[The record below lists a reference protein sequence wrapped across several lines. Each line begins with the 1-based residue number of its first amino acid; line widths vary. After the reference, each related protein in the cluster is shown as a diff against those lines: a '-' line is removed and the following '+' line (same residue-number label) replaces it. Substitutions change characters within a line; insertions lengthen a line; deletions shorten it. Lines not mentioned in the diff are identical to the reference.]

1 MLLSKTLAKICKA
14 KKISISQLS
23 KKSGVAQPTLHGW
36 SSGRSVGNLDDLKKV
51 CDVLQV
57 SLHQLLFDEPDP
69 YEIGHE
75 EILKEIFSGDLRVSI
90 SRIEKKPRNKK

>member
-14 KKISISQLS
+14 KKISLTQLS
-23 KKSGVAQPTLHGW
+23 KLSGVAQPTLFGW
-36 SSGRSVGNLDDLKKV
+36 GNGRSVGNIDDLKKV

-57 SLHQLLFDEPDP
+57 SLHQLLYDEPDP

-75 EILKEIFSGDLRVSI
+75 EILKELFSGDLRVTI
-90 SRIEKKPRNKK
+90 HKIEKKPRGKK

>member
-1 MLLSKTLAKICKA
+1 MLLSKTLAKICKL

-23 KKSGVAQPTLHGW
+23 KLSGVPQPTLHGW
-36 SSGRSVGNLDDLKKV
+36 GSGRSVGTIDDLKKV

-57 SLHQLLFDEPDP
+57 SLHQLLYDEPDP

-75 EILKEIFSGDLRVSI
+75 EILKELFSGDLRVTI
-90 SRIEKKPRNKK
+90 HKIEKKPKSKQ